1 MIERRNQPMYFIYFL
16 HFFSAVN
23 TSLPSPAEIE
33 CTTVYSLTLVLF
45 TDVDSALP
53 CQQPIAALP
62 AATLFLLQ
70 LF

>member
-1 MIERRNQPMYFIYFL
+1 MYFIYFL

-33 CTTVYSLTLVLF
+33 CTTVYSLTQVLF
-45 TDVDSALP
+45 TGVDSALP